1 MTVRLGIIMDPINSV
16 NYQKDSSLAMLW
28 AASARDWKL
37 TYLEQGGLFI
47 EDGKAYARARKLEVF
62 EDPGRWYNLS
72 EAEVMPLDGLD
83 VILMRKDPPFD
94 MRFIYTTY
102 ILDYAQNAGVLIV
115 NRPESLRNCNE
126 KVFATHFPQCCT
138 PTLVSGDK
146 AQIQH
151 FAKTHQDIILKP
163 LDGMGGSSI
172 FRTGTIDKNLSVIIE
187 VLTGHG
193 KTPVMAQRFI
203 PEISSGD
210 KRILL
215 INGQPISHCLARIP
229 AKGET
234 RGNLAAGGTGEVR
247 PLTDRDR
254 WICDQVGNSLRQ
266 NGLIF
271 VGLDIIGDY
280 LTEINVTSPTCIREI
295 ARGAGLNIAGKLMDE
310 IERILTL

>member
-1 MTVRLGIIMDPINSV
+1 MDPINSV

-37 TYLEQGGLFI
+37 TYLEQEGLFI

-62 EDPGRWYNLS
+62 EDPQRWYNLS
-72 EAEVMPLDGLD
+72 EAEVVPLDSLD

-115 NRPESLRNCNE
+115 NRPESLRSCNE

-151 FAKTHQDIILKP
+151 FAKNHQDIILKP
-163 LDGMGGSSI
+163 LDGMGGASI
-172 FRTGTIDKNLSVIIE
+172 FRTGTNDNNLSVIIE

-215 INGQPISHCLARIP
+215 INGQPMSHCLARIP

-247 PLTDRDR
+247 PLTEKDR
-254 WICDQVGNSLRQ
+254 WICDQVGNSLRK

-295 ARGAGLNIAGKLMDE
+295 DRDADLNIAGRLMDE
-310 IERILTL
+310 IEQTITS